1 MYMYM
6 YICVYL
12 ENTTVLLQYARRI
25 GNRKVAV
32 FRKIGKSRSWEN
44 VKIKPKSSI
53 KYEGVRL
60 IELNKTNL
68 YVAIV

>member
-1 MYMYM
+1 MCISGEYH
-6 YICVYL
+6 CTVTVCQ
-12 ENTTVLLQYARRI
+12 ENWQ
-25 GNRKVAV
+25 RKVAV